1 MKFERTKSM
10 TYYYC
15 PICMLNSTNK
25 AEIEKHFREGHQVK
39 VKKYI
44 HCNICGEGWDVQ
56 AFGEEG
62 ARKRAEQ
69 CCQSH
74 IDNGKAD
81 REASISYFY
90 SHGRFGYV
98 KIGNCET
105 RSQSQLKM

>member
-1 MKFERTKSM
+1 MDNFERDEKMKIKMKFERTKSM

-44 HCNICGEGWDVQ
+44 HCNICGEGWNVQ

-62 ARKRAEQ
+62 AGE
-69 CCQSH
+69 C
-74 IDNGKAD
+74 AD
-81 REASISYFY
+81 THKSCMSEA
-90 SHGRFGYV
+90 
-98 KIGNCET
+98 
-105 RSQSQLKM
+105 QLTEDSDGQV